1 MCSLFFVGA
10 NCNSRV
16 QVLVLCFLFFVLC
29 LLFFVLCLLLM
40 RGQCLNNVDRS
51 LFTVYCSLFTVH
63 CSLFTV
69 HCSLTRIGYT
79 LHNPGRR
86 LHATQVVIKI
96 LFHPDRV
103 INFVGIILQMVG
115 LVAVLQKD
123 HILIRPAHSQV

>member
-10 NCNSRV
+10 NCNSPV
-16 QVLVLCFLFFVLC
+16 QVLVLCFLFFVFC
-29 LLFFVLCLLLM
+29 SLFFVLCLLLM

-51 LFTVYCSLFTVH
+51 LFTVYRSLFTVY
-63 CSLFTV
+63 
-69 HCSLTRIGYT
+69 CSLTRIGYT